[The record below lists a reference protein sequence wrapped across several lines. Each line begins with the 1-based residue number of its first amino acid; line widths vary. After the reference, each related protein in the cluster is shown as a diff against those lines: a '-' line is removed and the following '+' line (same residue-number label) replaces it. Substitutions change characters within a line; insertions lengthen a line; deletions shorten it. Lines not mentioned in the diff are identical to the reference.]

1 MATRPTFLSAFA
13 SACALGTALYLGS
26 VGEPLA
32 APDRSAP
39 SKAKRTETGLASF
52 YSRRF
57 DGKETASGETFSNNE
72 LTAAHPSH
80 PLGTRVRVTSL
91 ENGTSVVVRINDRG
105 ASAQNRREGV
115 IIDVSQA
122 AADRLKM
129 KKEGRVRVRVS
140 VLEWGEDHHP
150 PLAEVRQSR

>member
-1 MATRPTFLSAFA
+1 MATRPTFLSAFV
-13 SACALGTALYLGS
+13 SAWALGAALYLGC
-26 VGEPLA
+26 VAEPLA
-32 APDRSAP
+32 GPEGSAP

-57 DGKETASGETFSNNE
+57 DGKETASGETFTNKE

-80 PLGTRVRVTSL
+80 PLGTRVRVTNL

-129 KKEGRVRVRVS
+129 KKDGRVRVRVS
-140 VLEWGEDHHP
+140 VLEWGEDYHP